1 MDGRPQL
8 ILFDMVGVLVRMR
21 GAPELLAWIE
31 GRLTPAELWRW
42 WIDSPA
48 VVAFETGR
56 MSGEDFAAYAVRE
69 LQLPLSATEFLT
81 TMVAWFDGPFPATRE
96 TLAALHDR
104 FPLAIL
110 SNSNALFY
118 EKLHTMDLLPFFTH
132 TFFSHLTGLLKPA
145 RAAFAQVIEHTGI
158 PAEKILFFDDNK
170 HNVDAALE
178 LGFAARLTR
187 GMAAVREILSDLN
200 LLL

>member
-1 MDGRPQL
+1 MDDRPQL

-31 GRLTPAELWRW
+31 DRLTPAELWQW

-69 LQLPLSATEFLT
+69 LQLPLSAAEFLT
-81 TMVAWFDGPFPATRE
+81 TMVDWFDGPFPETHE
-96 TLAALHDR
+96 TLAALYGR

-118 EKLHTMDLLPFFTH
+118 EKLRTMDLLPFFGQ
-132 TFFSHLTGLLKPA
+132 TFFSHLTGLLKPNPD
-145 RAAFAQVIEHTGI
+145 AFTQVVEQSGV
-158 PAEKILFFDDNK
+158 PADKILFFDDNK
-170 HNVDAALE
+170 YNVDAARE
-178 LGFAARLTR
+178 LGFDARLDR
-187 GMAAVREILSDLN
+187 KSVV
-200 LLL
+200 